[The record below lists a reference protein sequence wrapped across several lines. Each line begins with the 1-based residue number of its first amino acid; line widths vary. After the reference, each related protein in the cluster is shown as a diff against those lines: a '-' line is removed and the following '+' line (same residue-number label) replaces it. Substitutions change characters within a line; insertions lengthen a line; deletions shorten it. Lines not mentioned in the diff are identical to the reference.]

1 MRGAG
6 ESLAHFPTRDGDR
19 VLAGRGY
26 STAAGLHRVV
36 SSGGHLTVRVNTGAL
51 PLRTTDGAPFD
62 LLTAVG
68 TLKRA
73 GAVRSWPRGGG
84 RGWHRGAGALVCDSE
99 RRRKQSGV
107 HAASCAK
114 KEATRKGKQIQP
126 RPPAF
131 ARDGIVFAT
140 FREPAFTASQVLE
153 RCRVRWQVEPLFKR
167 FKSPAQLGHVP
178 KYDDSAR
185 AWLYGKLLVALLA
198 EKLIRHARES
208 LKNSYRDSGI
218 YGNPLISRSSKRFK

>member
-1 MRGAG
+1 M
-6 ESLAHFPTRDGDR
+6 
-19 VLAGRGY
+19 
-26 STAAGLHRVV
+26 
-36 SSGGHLTVRVNTGAL
+36 
-51 PLRTTDGAPFD
+51 
-62 LLTAVG
+62 
-68 TLKRA
+68 
-73 GAVRSWPRGGG
+73 
-84 RGWHRGAGALVCDSE
+84 CDSE
-99 RRRKQSGV
+99 RHRKQSGAY
-107 HAASCAK
+107 AASCAK

-126 RPPAF
+126 RPLAF

-218 YGNPLISRSSKRFK
+218 YGNPLISRSSKRFKQGAMEFFSGSFMLDQAARAIAPRFPLAQASGEWDALSTALAEPPRRRLA